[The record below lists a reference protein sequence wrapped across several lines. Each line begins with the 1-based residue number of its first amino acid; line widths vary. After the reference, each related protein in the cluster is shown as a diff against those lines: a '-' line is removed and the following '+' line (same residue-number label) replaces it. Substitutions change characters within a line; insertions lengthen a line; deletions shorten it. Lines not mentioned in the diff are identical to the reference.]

1 MTWAAAI
8 WLVIVIADLWIALI
22 LVSPGTS
29 WHRPVPEMIALVP
42 ALSWTLLLCV
52 TVLAIVG
59 AGIGKQQWWMAAI
72 QIAVTVLMAGFGIIR
87 LDIVPRSYP
96 RSKSDAQ
103 SAAESSE
110 PTIHTMTLNCRFGRA
125 DPTQIVRMVR
135 HHHIDVLALQEVT
148 DDLLDGLRLAGLND
162 QLPYSRVG
170 RPSQRDNGGV
180 NALFSRVEPLSS
192 QPRSIDLHSSD
203 VPTATFTIGDHAHQQ
218 HVMFASAHI
227 YSPQRGARSWGQG
240 IADISRLPGFARS
253 HNAADI
259 VVMGDLNANVSH
271 PTFRL
276 MLMGATLEQSSH
288 DRPNDQIDPSPY
300 ALHPQTGTSSS
311 TSTQAKDARSSMAP
325 SPIIPLIDS
334 SLEARANG
342 PVMTKSGK
350 PGKFSARL
358 RRGPVTF
365 PVHWHFLPPILELD
379 HVLHTTGLRCT
390 RLQALTVAKSDHA
403 ALIAELHP
411 VQADQPAHTDRASHA

>member
-1 MTWAAAI
+1 MTWAAVI
-8 WLVIVIADLWIALI
+8 WLIIVIADLWIALI

-29 WHRPVPEMIALVP
+29 WHRPIPEMIALVP
-42 ALSWTLLLCV
+42 PLSWTLLIGV
-52 TVLAIVG
+52 TIAAIVG
-59 AGIGKQQWWMAAI
+59 AGIGQQQWWMAVI
-72 QIAVTVLMAGFGIIR
+72 QIAVTALMAGFGIIR
-87 LDIVPRSYP
+87 LDIVPRSYVTTSP
-96 RSKSDAQ
+96 
-103 SAAESSE
+103 SE
-110 PTIHTMTLNCRFGRA
+110 PAIHTMTLNCRFGRA

-180 NALFSRVEPLSS
+180 NAIFSRVEPLSS
-192 QPRSIDLHSSD
+192 QSRSIDLHSSD

-288 DRPNDQIDPSPY
+288 DRPNDQTDPSPY
-300 ALHPQTGTSSS
+300 ALHPKTSANSTNTNAGTR
-311 TSTQAKDARSSMAP
+311 TKDAHSSMTP

-334 SLEARANG
+334 SLEARSNG
-342 PVMTKSGK
+342 PVMTKNGK

-365 PVHWHFLPPILELD
+365 PVHWHLLPPILELD
-379 HVLHTTGLRCT
+379 HILHTTGLRCT
-390 RLQALTVAKSDHA
+390 QLQALTVTGSDHA

-411 VQADQPAHTDRASHA
+411 VHTDRASRA